1 MVYGTEYE
9 YGGKTYTIVWGYES
23 QNNPNT
29 TAAAGVLDAFGPDSN
44 VKVTGDTID
53 GTDSAQ
59 YTVTIYG
66 ALREVTDP
74 VIPTNPEPETPEGS
88 DPTPPAPTTPTT
100 PAVQDAR
107 PTTPAVEQAVAKTA
121 PAPETPRESAGT
133 GCPPGERQADPDR
146 YHQLDGRCS
155 GACRRCPAG
164 CRLSAGA

>member
-9 YGGKTYTIVWGYES
+9 YEGKTYTIVCGYES

-44 VKVTGDTID
+44 VKVTGDID

-74 VIPTNPEPETPEGS
+74 VIPTNPKPETPEGS

-100 PAVQDAR
+100 PAVQNTR
-107 PTTPAVEQAVAKTA
+107 PTTPTVEQAVAKTT
-121 PAPETPRESAGT
+121 PAPESGKLIQTGTTNWMADVLVRAG
-133 GCPPGERQADPDR
+133 GVLLAAGYLLERKRKGMFHKAQ
-146 YHQLDGRCS
+146 H
-155 GACRRCPAG
+155 
-164 CRLSAGA
+164 